1 MTKRIGAAV
10 LAAALM
16 FGGSVAIR
24 SAAAAPSQ
32 AAVADNRKRIEARDI
47 GARRRIRHHHR
58 YAYRQ
63 VYRPYYYDRPSY
75 YAPAPFFPFLGLG
88 YGPWW

>member
-1 MTKRIGAAV
+1 MTKRIGAAI

-16 FGGSVAIR
+16 FGGSVALR
-24 SAAAAPSQ
+24 SAAAAPLQ
-32 AAVADNRKRIEARDI
+32 TAVLQTGEASDI
-47 GARRRIRHHHR
+47 GARRHVRHHRR
-58 YAYRQ
+58 YVDRQ
-63 VYRPYYYDRPSY
+63 VDRPYYYDRPSY